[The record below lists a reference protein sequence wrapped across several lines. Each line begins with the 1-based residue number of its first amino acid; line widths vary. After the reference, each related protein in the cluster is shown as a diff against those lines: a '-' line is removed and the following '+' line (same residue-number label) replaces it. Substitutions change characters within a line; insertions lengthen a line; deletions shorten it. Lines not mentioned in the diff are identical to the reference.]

1 MVTTRF
7 DMNNNDIISNQN
19 SKKINKHNNK
29 NKTQIM
35 TANMK
40 FNGDLSRWEGRNIQF
55 TFLYE
60 TSGFAAET
68 WRNSRFFTTAR
79 RHRSE
84 ACRS

>member
-1 MVTTRF
+1 
-7 DMNNNDIISNQN
+7 
-19 SKKINKHNNK
+19 
-29 NKTQIM
+29 M

-84 ACRS
+84 ACRSSQWPPDRKLSRQRRTD